1 MQKTIAKPLNFEGL
15 SIISNKKCS
24 AKLLPAKGNEGIV
37 FKIADEFIPADIQFV
52 DRGSSHTTNLIKN
65 GKIIKSVEHL
75 LGAIWGMGID
85 NLIIEINEDGI
96 PFFDFSCK
104 EYAQEIKKAGLVSL
118 GESREYLIIDKEI
131 KISVPDDSRYAIFT
145 PSKKNAFSI
154 KAMVEFPE
162 PLSSSSFEFI
172 FELDDFL
179 EKISW
184 ARSFIRTPLDDAGD
198 KWERIRKL
206 YPLLPDNPANSPL
219 IVYDKY
225 KFITNLATE
234 DEPARHKIIDF
245 LGDICLL
252 RKRIKGEIF
261 LYKPGHKFTYKII
274 DELKNLAV

>member
-1 MQKTIAKPLNFEGL
+1 MQKTIAKALNFEGL

-24 AKLLPAKGNEGIV
+24 AKLLPAKENEGIV

-52 DRGSSHTTNLIKN
+52 DRDSSHTTNLIKN
-65 GKIIKSVEHL
+65 GKVIKSVEHF
-75 LGAIWGMGID
+75 LGAIWGMGVD
-85 NLIIEINEDGI
+85 NAMIEINEDGI

-104 EYAQEIKKAGLVSL
+104 LYAQEIKKAGLISL
-118 GESREYLIIDKEI
+118 SASRKYLIINKEI
-131 KISVPDDSRYAIFT
+131 KISVPDDDRYAVFV
-145 PSKKNAFSI
+145 PSKKDFSAI
-154 KAMVEFPE
+154 KAKVEFPE
-162 PLSSSSFEFI
+162 PLGPSSFEFI

-184 ARSFIRTPLDDAGD
+184 ARSFVRTPLDDAGD
-198 KWERIRKL
+198 KWERIKKL

-225 KFITNLATE
+225 KFITNLLTE

-252 RKRIKGEIF
+252 GKRIKGEIF
-261 LYKPGHKFTYKII
+261 LYKPGHKFTYKIV